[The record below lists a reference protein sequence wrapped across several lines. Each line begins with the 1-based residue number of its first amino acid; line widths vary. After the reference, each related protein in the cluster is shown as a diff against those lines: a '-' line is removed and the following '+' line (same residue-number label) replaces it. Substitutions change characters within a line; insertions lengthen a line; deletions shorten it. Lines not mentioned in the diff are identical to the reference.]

1 MKVPA
6 TGNRTLFHYTV
17 LFSAGVA
24 SLLSGASLVHN
35 IIKPDLVMLLK
46 REHYVCFIFV
56 RL

>member
-1 MKVPA
+1 MKLSA
-6 TGNRTLFHYTV
+6 TGNRTLFHYTI